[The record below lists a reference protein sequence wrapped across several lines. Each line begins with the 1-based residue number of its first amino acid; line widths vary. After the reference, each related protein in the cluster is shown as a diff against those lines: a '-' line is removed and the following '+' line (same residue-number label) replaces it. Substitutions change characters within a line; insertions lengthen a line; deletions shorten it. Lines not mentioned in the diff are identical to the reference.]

1 MVDERYARQTIL
13 PEIRED
19 GQARLAAARVLVVG
33 VGGLGSVTSTYLVA
47 AGVGTVG
54 LADFDVVSRSN
65 LQRQV
70 LYAEQDAGKPKV
82 ACAAARLSAI
92 NSGVRIVTHDCLV
105 SQDNA
110 EALIAPYD
118 IVVDGCDNYATRL
131 AVNDA
136 CARLRRPYVYGA
148 ISAFSGQVAVLCG
161 DGGKTLRDLFG
172 GGMPSGDAASKGVVG
187 MTPGIVGSVQ
197 AMQVLQLVCG
207 FGSPLVDRLWVADF
221 LKMDSSTFDL

>member
-1 MVDERYARQTIL
+1 MKNRYERQMAL
-13 PEIRED
+13 PEIGIE
-19 GQARLAAARVLVVG
+19 GQARLAGARALIVG
-33 VGGLGSVTSTYLVA
+33 VGGLGCPIALYLAA
-47 AGVGTVG
+47 AGIGALRLVDDDTVS
-54 LADFDVVSRSN
+54 ASN

-92 NSGVRIVTHDCLV
+92 NGGVRIVTHDCFV
-105 SQDNA
+105 SQENA

-131 AVNDA
+131 ALSDA

-161 DGGKTLRDLFG
+161 NGGKTLRDLFG

-197 AMQVLQLVCG
+197 AMQVLQLVCS